1 MPDYY
6 DEFEIS
12 DLGIVFRK
20 ITSCLPAVFAGVQFV
35 AVGDWRFIVVIRHS
49 FGIVVNRWQLPCR
62 YRRDLPPISETF
74 PQQFALRTA
83 RLRSQRPLRYT

>member
-12 DLGIVFRK
+12 DLAIVFLK

-35 AVGDWRFIVVIRHS
+35 VVGDWRFIVVIRHS
-49 FGIVVNRWQLPCR
+49 FGMAVNRWQLLCR

-74 PQQFALRTA
+74 PQQFDLHGASA
-83 RLRSQRPLRYT
+83 RPSCFLRYT